1 MTARGG
7 RLGALGEPQFRLL
20 LIGQAASAFGDA
32 LIPVAIAFAVLS
44 IGGSAIELGYVFAA
58 FTASHL
64 VLVLAGGVW
73 ADRLPRQL
81 VMVGCDVV
89 RTVAEVVLAVL
100 LLTGTAEVWHLV
112 LVVTVVGG
120 AGAFF
125 VPASSG
131 LVPQVISPGRLQEAN
146 ALMGLSRNATGIFGP
161 PIAGLLVVG
170 FGTGIVFLVDAA
182 TFAVSA
188 VSLLMLRVP
197 ARGAP
202 PAEHPRFLADLAEGW
217 REVTSR
223 PWLLAA
229 ISTFAVTN
237 MASAPIFILGPVVAD
252 TQLGGAAAWG
262 FILTGGAIGGLVGSV
277 LALRIR
283 PRRPL
288 MVGFAISIAQALPLL
303 AFAVPLPVV
312 LIAIALF
319 VSLTSIQLA
328 NTWWF
333 TLLQQHIPERAR
345 SRVSS
350 YDWLVS
356 LVFQPAGYM
365 LAGPLSSLAGLA
377 TTLLGA
383 AGLSIVA
390 NLRAASLRSIREVR
404 WVEASAPDAAPDDS
418 KAP

>member
-1 MTARGG
+1 MAALQKPPAAMPTRRSRIEPLTTATMASALPTTAMLIPSTIPARRPRRAMTDERRVAASAVPATAV
-7 RLGALGEPQFRLL
+7 ALGEPQFRLL

-58 FTASHL
+58 FPASPL
-64 VLVLAGGVW
+64 VLGLAGGGW

-120 AGAFF
+120 AGGFF
-125 VPASSG
+125 APASSG

-202 PAEHPRFLADLAEGW
+202 PAGHPRFLADLAEGW

-237 MASAPIFILGPVVAD
+237 MAAAPIFILGPGVAD
-252 TQLGGAAAWG
+252 TPLGGAG
-262 FILTGGAIGGLVGSV
+262 
-277 LALRIR
+277 
-283 PRRPL
+283 
-288 MVGFAISIAQALPLL
+288 
-303 AFAVPLPVV
+303 
-312 LIAIALF
+312 
-319 VSLTSIQLA
+319 
-328 NTWWF
+328 
-333 TLLQQHIPERAR
+333 
-345 SRVSS
+345 
-350 YDWLVS
+350 
-356 LVFQPAGYM
+356 
-365 LAGPLSSLAGLA
+365 
-377 TTLLGA
+377 
-383 AGLSIVA
+383 
-390 NLRAASLRSIREVR
+390 
-404 WVEASAPDAAPDDS
+404 
-418 KAP
+418 